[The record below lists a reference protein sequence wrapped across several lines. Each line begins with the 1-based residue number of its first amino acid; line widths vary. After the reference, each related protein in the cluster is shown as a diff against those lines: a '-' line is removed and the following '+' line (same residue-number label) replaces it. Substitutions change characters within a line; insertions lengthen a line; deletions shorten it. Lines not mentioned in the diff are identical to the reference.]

1 MVSVDI
7 PRISPAS
14 KHPNLFSIHRGAW
27 LNIESFFCIFL
38 KLYVL
43 PQWKGRHTQP
53 QMPKWNIP
61 LDAVWT
67 KFWKVPISLDED
79 ICHFLVDVLRPQK
92 LLVKAE
98 EAAALNSQYCRLCI
112 MHLHHDIWTGCC
124 QKRYIPKMCKSS
136 LFGSYFLFFFIL
148 YILGRILV
156 GFVYNKLNVYSTAV
170 VFSAWS
176 LRMLI
181 ENKLFFFS

>member
-79 ICHFLVDVLRPQK
+79 ICHLRSLMIYIHDFCRLNLCVISSTFEPCAIPNWNFPCFFYASWK
-92 LLVKAE
+92 ISNILWVFALVKGISFPCE
-98 EAAALNSQYCRLCI
+98 TYFPQSLC
-112 MHLHHDIWTGCC
+112 
-124 QKRYIPKMCKSS
+124 
-136 LFGSYFLFFFIL
+136 
-148 YILGRILV
+148 
-156 GFVYNKLNVYSTAV
+156 
-170 VFSAWS
+170 FSCGP
-176 LRMLI
+176 I
-181 ENKLFFFS
+181 